1 MLAETTSANWQSFA
15 VDLSGARVLALVSMA
30 GRRPIVSTICLAS
43 QFMGSCTS
51 ASQTMQTTY
60 AVEPDNYKADAYW
73 SGGRLW
79 MKCCGRLDRAVMV
92 RIV

>member
-30 GRRPIVSTICLAS
+30 DRRPIVSTVCLAS
-43 QFMGSCTS
+43 QFTVTCTS
-51 ASQTMQTTY
+51 TLQTLQTTY
-60 AVEPDNYKADAYW
+60 AEEPDSYKADAYW